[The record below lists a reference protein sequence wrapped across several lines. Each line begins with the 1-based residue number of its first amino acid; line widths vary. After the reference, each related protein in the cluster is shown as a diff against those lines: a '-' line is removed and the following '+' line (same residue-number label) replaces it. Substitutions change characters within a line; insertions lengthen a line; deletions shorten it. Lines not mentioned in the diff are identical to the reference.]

1 MLQNESEVVIADN
14 TGAKRGQIFRILK
27 GSSAKKATIGDKVV
41 VAIKDAAPSST
52 FKKGDT
58 SWAVIVR
65 TKKHVRRKDG
75 TYVAFD
81 DNAVAL
87 INKDGEA
94 LGKRI
99 FGPVARELRDVG
111 FKDLAS
117 LAEEVI

>member
-1 MLQNESEVVIADN
+1 MLQNESEVIITDN

-41 VAIKDAAPSST
+41 IAIKDASATST
-52 FKKGDT
+52 FKKGET
-58 SWAVIVR
+58 SHAVIVR
-65 TKKHVRRKDG
+65 TRKEIRRKDG
-75 TYVAFD
+75 SYIRFA

-99 FGPVARELRDVG
+99 F
-111 FKDLAS
+111 
-117 LAEEVI
+117 